1 MRSRSLTRM
10 IVQDVGDYLGRL
22 ASQRQLSPHTIAA
35 YRGDL
40 FQFLDFCGDQGG
52 EDTAL
57 VDRHLLRRYLAHL
70 EEAGLSRRSIAR
82 KSSAVR
88 GWLEDL
94 VKRGHLPA
102 NPAAQLARPRLGE
115 RLPRALPRR
124 QVASILDGLP
134 SATPIDLRDRALLE
148 VLYGTGLRVSELAQ
162 LRTTDFATDLITVT
176 GKGGKVRAVPIGR
189 PARDAVAAYV
199 ERGRGQ
205 LAHSGR
211 SDALWLG
218 VRGGKLD
225 ERGIR
230 RAVRSRA
237 ATFPHALRHSYATHL
252 LEGGADLR
260 TVQEL
265 LGHRDLAT
273 TQIYT
278 AVSRQHLQS
287 TYDLSHPRA

>member
-1 MRSRSLTRM
+1 MSEAQLA
-10 IVQDVGDYLGRL
+10 VEEYLARL
-22 ASQRQLSPHTIAA
+22 GSQRRLSPHTIAA
-35 YRGDL
+35 YRRDL
-40 FQFLDFCGDQGG
+40 AQFLDFSKDR
-52 EDTAL
+52 AL
-57 VDRHLLRRYLAHL
+57 AGLAQLDRHHLRRYLAHL
-70 EEAGLSRRSIAR
+70 EKAGLSRRSIAR

-115 RLPRALPRR
+115 RLPRALPSR
-124 QVASILDGLP
+124 QIASILDGLP

-162 LRTTDFATDLITVT
+162 LRTSDFATDLITVT
-176 GKGGKVRAVPIGR
+176 GKGGKVRAVPIGK

-199 ERGRGQ
+199 EKGRSQ
-205 LAHSGR
+205 LAQSGA

-265 LGHRDLAT
+265 LGHRDLGT

-278 AVSRQHLQS
+278 AVSRQHLQR